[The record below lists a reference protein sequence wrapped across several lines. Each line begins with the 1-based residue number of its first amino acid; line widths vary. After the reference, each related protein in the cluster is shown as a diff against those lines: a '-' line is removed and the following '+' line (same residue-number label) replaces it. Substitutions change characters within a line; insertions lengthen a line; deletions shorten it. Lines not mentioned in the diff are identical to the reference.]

1 MINHNSKKMNKQ
13 RTSTT
18 TNSAKIAQRPI
29 FPFEGV
35 RGLKSI
41 LFFLLILT
49 VSCSKSGH
57 FISDADY
64 RAEVNKQFDTRKND
78 SNLVKAGV
86 FSVFDRADIPET
98 QKEAMQFLYAYMS
111 LNDLADYDGDFF
123 LRQTRW
129 AFEARDFFSWGK
141 KVPDELF
148 RHFVLPPRVNNEDL
162 DTARVVF
169 FRELKERIKDM
180 NMVDAA
186 LEVNHWCHE
195 KVTYRPADSRTSAP
209 LATLRTAFGRCGE
222 ESTFTVTALRA
233 VGIPARQCYTPRWA
247 HTDDNHAWVEVW
259 ADGKWYFMGACEP
272 EPKLNTA
279 WFTFPAK
286 RAMMVHTNVFGRYYG
301 KESKTD
307 FPLFTKINVLENY
320 TDTKKLTV
328 KITNADGKALTDA
341 NVKFQ
346 LYNYAE
352 YYPIYEQNTD
362 KNGEAYIISG
372 LGDLLVWAAKDGK
385 YGYKKVSLKDTD
397 HITLALDKTRGAE
410 YADEF
415 DLTPPENKA
424 VYVNDTTADTKR
436 NNIRLHREDSI
447 RNAYLATFMTE
458 KQAEE
463 LAASL
468 KLNKADVQKYIAK
481 SEGNYRAIS
490 DFLTKNAGD
499 KNALNLLSTLT
510 DKDLRDTPA
519 EILQAHLDFAKNT
532 RNYPE
537 NVFVEGVLSP
547 RISLELIRPWR
558 KVLQESFKSIF
569 SDKTTAQDVK
579 TWVNANIR
587 TADSEENYSRCLIS
601 PIGTNNIKKADNSSK
616 KVFFVALCRSWG
628 IPAKVDAATGE
639 INVYEN
645 GKWNLFLLEPQAKP
659 TEMGKLTITYNVTNG
674 LIPLYWSYYTLA
686 KFDNG
691 FFNTFD
697 FEDDARVAKF
707 PINLD
712 LEAGYYR
719 LTTGNRYA
727 DGRVLA
733 RNEYFTISK
742 DKNTKKALIIR
753 ELVPDNKTYGTINSP
768 LVPADWYN
776 KKGMVICFLE
786 PDREPTKHIM
796 NDLPKYK
803 QQYDQWGGNFLFVV
817 PEEKLNASFN
827 AQSYKGLPKNTRFIT
842 ANGKQIMDAFLRAAN
857 QSFRDNYPLV
867 YIVNPQGGIV
877 FHSEGY
883 RIGVGDLVWKSV
895 SAQHF

>member
-1 MINHNSKKMNKQ
+1 MKTHFFI
-13 RTSTT
+13 
-18 TNSAKIAQRPI
+18 
-29 FPFEGV
+29 
-35 RGLKSI
+35 LI
-41 LFFLLILT
+41 LFIFSFL
-49 VSCSKSGH
+49 SCNRTNH
-57 FISDADY
+57 FIDDSDY
-64 RAEVNKQFDTRKND
+64 RKEVKNQFDTRKND
-78 SNLVKAGV
+78 SNLVRAGI
-86 FSVFDRADIPET
+86 FKVFDRTDIPEK

-111 LNDLADYDGDFF
+111 INDLADYDGDFF
-123 LRQTRW
+123 LRQTQW

-162 DTARVVF
+162 DTARIVF

-209 LATLRTAFGRCGE
+209 LATLRTAYGRCGE

-247 HTDDNHAWVEVW
+247 HTDDNHAWVELW

-272 EPKLNTA
+272 QPKLNMA

-286 RAMMVHTNVFGRYYG
+286 RAMMVHTNVFGRYNG

-307 FPLFTKINVLENY
+307 YPLFTKINVLENY
-320 TDTKKLTV
+320 TDTKRLNM
-328 KITNADGKALTDA
+328 KITDTAGKPVSDA
-341 NVKFQ
+341 AVKFQ

-372 LGDLLVWAAKDGK
+372 LGDMIVWAAKNGK
-385 YGYKKVSLKDTD
+385 YGYQKVSLKEKENAT
-397 HITLALDKTRGAE
+397 IVLDKERGTDYVE
-410 YADEF
+410 EWDIY
-415 DLTPPENKA
+415 PPENKA
-424 VYVNDTTADTKR
+424 VFENDTTADTRK
-436 NNIRLHREDSI
+436 NNQRLLHEDSI

-463 LAASL
+463 LAEKL
-468 KLNKADVQKYIAK
+468 KLNSTEVKKYISK
-481 SEGNYRAIS
+481 SEGNYKAIS
-490 DFLTKNAGD
+490 EYLIQNAAD
-499 KNALNLLSTLT
+499 KNVLNLLSTLT

-519 EILQAHLDFAKNT
+519 KVLQSHLNFAKNT

-537 NVFVEGVLSP
+537 KVFVEGILSP
-547 RISLELIRPWR
+547 RIALELIRPWR
-558 KVLQESFKSIF
+558 PVLQDNFKSIF
-569 SDKTTAQDVK
+569 SDKSNAKEVK
-579 TWVNANIR
+579 TWVNAHIK
-587 TADSEENYSRCLIS
+587 TVDSEENYSRCLIS
-601 PIGTNNIKKADNSSK
+601 PLGVYNLKMADKQSK
-616 KVFFVALCRSWG
+616 KVFFTAVCRSIG
-628 IPAKVDAATGE
+628 IPAKIDAASNE
-639 INVYEN
+639 IYVFEN

-659 TEMGKLTITYNVTNG
+659 AETSKLTITYQATND
-674 LIPLYWSYYTLA
+674 LTPLYWSYYTLA
-686 KFDNG
+686 KFENG

-707 PINLD
+707 PIHLD

-719 LTTGNRYA
+719 LTSGNRYA

-742 DKNTKKALIIR
+742 DKNTVKELVIR
-753 ELVPDNKTYGTINSP
+753 ELKPDNKTYGVVNSP

-776 KKGMVICFLE
+776 KRGMVICFLE

-803 QQYDQWGGNFLFVV
+803 KEYDAWGGNFVFVV
-817 PEEKLNASFN
+817 PEEKLNASFD
-827 AQSYKGLPKNTRFIT
+827 AKAYKNLPINSTFIT
-842 ANGKQIMDAFLRAAN
+842 QNGKKIMDTCLKAAN

-867 YIVNPQGGIV
+867 YIINPKGEIV
-877 FHSEGY
+877 FYSEGY
-883 RIGVGDLVWKSV
+883 RIGVGDLVWKSIK
-895 SAQHF
+895 QN